1 MKNDLQAG
9 LQSIIDAINNLI
21 EPKLSSLKYDKTY
34 RARIISNEGNNT
46 YGVQIN
52 GKFYKAVYTG
62 EQLSVGQMVKVKAP
76 LNNFSDIYIE
86 TLPGSGSGEAGN
98 YNDLLNKPILNTNNT
113 GTQVPSATETIQG
126 TISLHKVSKTGNYN
140 DLLNKPTLDFI
151 PTSEKGAANGVASLD
166 ENGKVVKSDLPTD
179 TVYDS
184 NYVHTD
190 NNFTTAMKDK
200 LDSVAEGAEPNIID
214 IVQKNGK
221 ALPVT
226 NKTVNIEVPI
236 KTSDLTNDGDGT
248 TGSEYITNTD
258 LNAELENKQDKI
270 TGGATTIVAD
280 DLTVNRALVSNANG
294 KVAISNTTS
303 TELGYLVG
311 TRSNL
316 QTQIDSITTSG
327 GQPNVIEVVQE
338 NGVPLEVVNKTVNV
352 TVPTKN
358 SELENDKGYITSIP
372 IASSTTLGG
381 IKVGQNLEIEN
392 DGTLNAVGGGTSV
405 TVVDDLSSTSSTD
418 ALSANQG
425 RVLNEKFNNYLPLA
439 GGTMSGDIKFNDYY
453 SGIYWKEPGFGDQF
467 KIVPQFSGSDDD
479 NYLSIRGAVGD
490 AGTLPSLYDLV
501 NITGKSGNVYAK
513 GNMYVD
519 RTNGDKIVLN
529 EQTGSH
535 AGTPSESNFEA
546 VGVGQSLYRSGL
558 YSYYS
563 GGNWYNLINVRHRNG
578 ADDGVA
584 HGMQI
589 VSVFGLRPS
598 LRVRQQSAYSWGDWY
613 NIPSFVSLY
622 DNDAGTNGNITL
634 SEDAANF
641 NMLEI
646 FYRDNTGVGNKSTR
660 VYNPNG
666 RWYDLSNIEPS
677 GESTVIRRTE
687 YGINGTTMWIRNN
700 DRGYV
705 NIQANGN
712 FVNVDNSYIFI
723 YKIIGWR

>member
-200 LDSVAEGAEPNIID
+200 LDSVVEGAEPNIID

-294 KVAISNTTS
+294 KVAVSNTTS

-311 TRSNL
+311 ARSNL

-405 TVVDDLSSTSSTD
+405 TVVDDLSSTSSAD

-439 GGTMSGDIKFNDYY
+439 GGTMSGDINFNYN
-453 SGIYWKEPGFGDQF
+453 GLYWGEPGFGDKF
-467 KIVPQFSGSDDD
+467 KIVPQFSGSGDD

-490 AGTLPSLYDLV
+490 AGTTPDLYELF
-501 NITGKSGNVYAK
+501 NITAKSGNVYAK
-513 GNMYVD
+513 GNIYVD

-535 AGTPSESNFEA
+535 AGTPSISSFND
-546 VGVGQSLYRSGL
+546 VGSGQGLNRSGL
-558 YSYYS
+558 YSVS
-563 GGNWYNLINVRHRNG
+563 TDTWYNLINVRHRNG
-578 ADDGVA
+578 YDDGTEY
-584 HGMQI
+584 GMQFRKGL
-589 VSVFGLRPS
+589 FGADTIQFRFQAGGNWSNWEYIPRWTIL
-598 LRVRQQSAYSWGDWY
+598 YS
-613 NIPSFVSLY
+613 
-622 DNDAGTNGNITL
+622 NDSGTNGNITL
-634 SEDAANF
+634 SESAANF
-641 NMLEI
+641 DVLEI
-646 FYRDNTGVGNKSTR
+646 FYRDNNGVGNKSTR
-660 VYNPNG
+660 VYSPNG
-666 RWYDLSNIEPS
+666 KWYDLSNIEPS
-677 GESTVIRRTE
+677 GESTIIRRTE
-687 YGINGTTMWIRNN
+687 YGISGTTMWIRNN

-705 NIQANGN
+705 NIRASGN
-712 FVNVDNSYIFI
+712 FVNVDTSYIYI
-723 YKIIGWR
+723 YRVIGWR

>member
-200 LDSVAEGAEPNIID
+200 LDSVVEGAEPNIID

-270 TGGATTIVAD
+270 TGGATTIVTD
-280 DLTVNRALVSNANG
+280 DLTVNRALVSDANG
-294 KVAISNTTS
+294 KVAVSNTTS

-358 SELENDKGYITSIP
+358 SELENDKGYITAIP

-439 GGTMSGDIKFNDYY
+439 GGTMSGDIKFNDYGV
-453 SGIYWKEPGFGDQF
+453 GIYWKEPGFGDQF
-467 KIVPQFSGSDDD
+467 KIVPQLSGSDDD
-479 NYLSIRGAVGD
+479 NYLSIQGAVGD

-501 NITGKSGNVYAK
+501 NITGKSGNMIVK
-513 GNMYVD
+513 GTIWTD
-519 RTNGDKIVLN
+519 GANGGKEVLN

-535 AGTPSESNFEA
+535 AGTPSESNFDA
-546 VGVGQSLYRSGL
+546 VGAGQSLYRSGL

-578 ADDGVA
+578 VDDGVA

-589 VSVFGLRPS
+589 VSGFGLRPS
-598 LRVRQQSAYSWGDWY
+598 LIVRQQSAYSWGNWY
-613 NIPSFVSLY
+613 TIPSFVSLY

-646 FYRDNTGVGNKSTR
+646 FYRDNTGAGNKSTR

-705 NIQANGN
+705 NIQAKGN
-712 FVNVDNSYIFI
+712 FVNVDNSYIYI